1 MNLKTEIQETIQ
13 LHSKAEQKEKQ
24 IIEYLKENLTSQK
37 HYKPRVDIYTQSDY
51 GKWKLEI
58 LIQYTS
64 LNITDIETV
73 YSIVSQIKQLL
84 HGTNYTLKGNTT
96 HGGYLFQL
104 IFFEE
109 ESL

>member
-37 HYKPRVDIYTQSDY
+37 HHKPTVHIYKQVDQDGWS
-51 GKWKLEI
+51 LEI

-73 YSIVSQIKQLL
+73 YSIVSQIKQLFN
-84 HGTNYTLKGNTT
+84 GVAYTLNGSMPQ
-96 HGGYLFQL
+96 GGYVFQ
-104 IFFEE
+104 IMIEGD
-109 ESL
+109 SL